1 MKTKKN
7 ITKREPNKRNVKAV
21 EELKNLIETKK
32 TILIASIKN
41 LPASQFQ
48 EISKKLRGKAIVNVP
63 KKNLIIRAL
72 DSSGKEAIKDLK
84 EKVEDSIAILFSD
97 LDSFEL
103 AGELL
108 SNKSP
113 AKAKAGQ
120 EAPEDIEVQAGPTDL
135 VPGPAIS
142 ELGALGIQIKIEKG
156 KITIKEPR
164 VIAKKG
170 EKISQGAASLMS
182 KLDIKPFSIGFIPL
196 CAFDNTEGKF
206 YAELKIDREATLEEL
221 KTDYGKALSFAV
233 EIGYSNEDTI
243 RFLIGKAGMHE
254 KVLENLKPV
263 EAEKNEI
270 ADANTNPHSDLH
282 KEEVK
287 EEKTEETSEPK
298 GGAEAP
304 ETTQTPKE
312 NKQEGEEKK

>member
-7 ITKREPNKRNVKAV
+7 ITKREPNKRNVKV
-21 EELKNLIETKK
+21 VGELKNLIETKK

-48 EISKKLRGKAIVNVP
+48 EISKKLRGKAIVKVP

-84 EKVEDSIAILFSD
+84 KKLEESVAILFSN
-97 LDSFEL
+97 LDCFEL

-108 SNKSP
+108 INKSP

-120 EAPEDIEVQAGPTDL
+120 EAPEDIEIQAGPTGL

-142 ELGALGIQIKIEKG
+142 ELGALGIQIQIEKG

-164 VIAKKG
+164 VIAKEG
-170 EKISQGAASLMS
+170 EKISSGAADVMN
-182 KLDIKPFSIGFIPL
+182 KLDIKPFSVGFIPL

-206 YAELKIDREATLEEL
+206 YAELKIDREATLQEL
-221 KTDYGKALSFAV
+221 KTAYGKALSFSV

-243 RFLIGKAGMHE
+243 RFLIGKAGAHG
-254 KVLENLKPV
+254 KALKKLKP
-263 EAEKNEI
+263 AEEEVKEEKKEI
-270 ADANTNPHSDLH
+270 ANTNTNPHSDLH
-282 KEEVK
+282 KEE
-287 EEKTEETSEPK
+287 
-298 GGAEAP
+298 
-304 ETTQTPKE
+304 TQAPKE
-312 NKQEGEEKK
+312 NKSEGEENK